1 MRRRFFKVLQG
12 AKKQGAIDMLTTSQ
26 PGRLPTVTPTMA
38 AQNCLQFSL
47 GSWDHCIEA
56 KGIEKK
62 IHSSIWRCFAL
73 RGSHS
78 IIFWVLVPPQ

>member
-1 MRRRFFKVLQG
+1 MLQG
-12 AKKQGAIDMLTTSQ
+12 AKKQGAIDLLTTSQ
-26 PGRLPTVTPTMA
+26 PGRLATVTPTTA
-38 AQNCLQFSL
+38 AKNCLQSSL
-47 GSWDHCIEA
+47 GSWDHCIET

-78 IIFWVLVPPQ
+78 IIFWVLDPPQ